1 MVSKDHCPRLKANRQ
16 LCILSTSHWR
26 NLSFQRHWN
35 SQSTNCLATASTC
48 KLPDDEVPP
57 HTLWACCMQVPGQ
70 PVFSPQVLQQK
81 DLAQIPNS
89 VSLQVVRCATVASA
103 FKADSA
109 SGGGNSV
116 GAPWATNSPVWP
128 GVASRSPA
136 SAMVTR
142 VKKYNSLSSMRLQST
157 SYMMLLL
164 FTPFHRSPWATRY
177 HYMPQNQRHKCNSP
191 RSFPEDRIPMKP
203 TAKSIRYLN
212 NPRK

>member
-1 MVSKDHCPRLKANRQ
+1 
-16 LCILSTSHWR
+16 
-26 NLSFQRHWN
+26 
-35 SQSTNCLATASTC
+35 
-48 KLPDDEVPP
+48 
-57 HTLWACCMQVPGQ
+57 MQVPGQ

-103 FKADSA
+103 FKAVSA

-128 GVASRSPA
+128 GVASRYPA

-164 FTPFHRSPWATRY
+164 FTPFHRSP
-177 HYMPQNQRHKCNSP
+177 
-191 RSFPEDRIPMKP
+191 
-203 TAKSIRYLN
+203 
-212 NPRK
+212 